1 MLAGKPG
8 EQRRRTR
15 DPRRPAARRLSGGRC
30 AGGGVTEP
38 ARSGGVVHP
47 RLARGALVPTP
58 APTTPGARVT
68 TDPTLD
74 GLTLE
79 QKATLLSGQDFWSTP
94 PVEEAGLPSVVLTD
108 GPHGVRR
115 QEGDFGGLGITRN
128 VPATCFPP
136 AVAVGNS
143 WDPTVAERIGAAI
156 GREAHALGVHVV
168 LGPGVNIKRSPLGGR
183 NFEYYS
189 EDPLLSGVLGA
200 AHVRGQQAQGAGA
213 SVKHFAANNQ
223 ETERMRVS
231 AEVDERTL
239 REVYLP
245 AFERVVT
252 EAAPATVMCAYNK
265 VNGVYASQNRWLLTE
280 VLREQWGFEG
290 VVVSDWGAV
299 DDRVAALAAGLDL
312 QMPGDSGA
320 GNRRVVQA
328 VRAGELD
335 EAFVDASAARVAAL
349 ARYAGEPADGFD
361 AAGHHALAR
370 ELAAECAVLLR
381 NERGTLPLAPG
392 TRVAVVGEFART
404 PRFQGGGSS
413 NVHATRV
420 EAALDAVRALA
431 DGDVPFAA
439 GSTLDGSGDAAALRA
454 EAVALARDA
463 EVAVVFVGLGD
474 AEESEGFDRTT
485 IDLPAAQ
492 VDLVRAVAAAAPRTV
507 VVLSHGGVVSL
518 EGWHDDVDAVL
529 DGALLGQAGGG
540 ALADLLYGLA
550 NPSGRLAE
558 TVPLRLEDSPSS
570 LSFPGEQGRVVY
582 GEGVLVGYRGLVTQ
596 RRPVRYPFGHGLSYT
611 SFATSDL
618 RVEVTGRDTATV
630 SVTVANT
637 GDRAGRHVVQV
648 YVSTT
653 AGPVRRPLREL
664 RAFTKVALG
673 PRESR
678 QVTLELDRRAFAY
691 WDVVESGWVVAP
703 GDYAVQ
709 VCADAGTVLV
719 EQRVPL
725 AGDDL
730 VRVLTLDSS
739 VAEWFAHPAAGPALV
754 EALTAAL
761 PADAASPGDQEVMLR
776 MIGSMPMRRFAAD
789 FGSALPADLLERLVA
804 ETAAARAG

>member
-1 MLAGKPG
+1 M
-8 EQRRRTR
+8 
-15 DPRRPAARRLSGGRC
+15 
-30 AGGGVTEP
+30 
-38 ARSGGVVHP
+38 
-47 RLARGALVPTP
+47 
-58 APTTPGARVT
+58 
-68 TDPTLD
+68 TDLD
-74 GLTLE
+74 GLPLE
-79 QKATLLSGQDFWSTP
+79 RRAALLSGQDFWSTP
-94 PVEEAGLPSVVLTD
+94 PVEEAGLPSLVLTD

-115 QEGDFGGLGITRN
+115 QEGDFGGPGITRN
-128 VPATCFPP
+128 LPATCFPP

-143 WDPTVAERIGAAI
+143 WDPAVAERIGAAI
-156 GREAHALGVHVV
+156 GREARALGVHVV

-200 AHVRGQQAQGAGA
+200 AHVRGQQAAGAGA

-223 ETERMRVS
+223 ETERMRIS

-239 REVYLP
+239 REIYLP

-280 VLREQWGFEG
+280 VLREQWGFDG

-299 DDRVAALAAGLDL
+299 DDRAAALAAGLDL
-312 QMPGDSGA
+312 QMPGDRGA
-320 GNRRVVQA
+320 GNRRVVEA

-335 EAFVDASAARVAAL
+335 EAYVDASAARVAAL
-349 ARYAGEPADGFD
+349 ARYAGGPAGEVD
-361 AAGHHALAR
+361 AEAHCALAR

-381 NERGTLPLAPG
+381 NERGTLPLSPG

-413 NVHATRV
+413 NVTATRV
-420 EAALDAVRALA
+420 ESALDAMRELA
-431 DGDVPFAA
+431 GRELPFAP
-439 GSTLDGSGDAAALRA
+439 GSASDGPGDDAAALRE

-463 EVAVVFVGLGD
+463 EVAVVFLGLAD
-474 AEESEGFDRTT
+474 ADESEGFDRTT

-492 VDLVRAVAAAAPRTV
+492 VELVRAVAAAAPRTV

-540 ALADLLYGLA
+540 ALADLLYGVA

-596 RRPVRYPFGHGLSYT
+596 GRAVRYPFGHGLSYT
-611 SFATSDL
+611 AFATSDL
-618 RVEVTGRDTATV
+618 RVELTGADTATV
-630 SVTVANT
+630 SVTVTNT
-637 GDRAGRHVVQV
+637 GDRAGGHVVQV

-673 PRESR
+673 PGESR
-678 QVTLELDRRAFAY
+678 EVVLELGRRAFAY

-703 GDYAVQ
+703 GEYAVQ
-709 VCADAGTVLV
+709 VCDDAETVLAAETV
-719 EQRVPL
+719 TL

-730 VRVLTLDSS
+730 VRVLTMDSS
-739 VAEWFAHPAAGPALV
+739 VAEWFTHPAAGPALV
-754 EALTAAL
+754 EALTATM
-761 PADAASPGDQEVMLR
+761 PADAASPADQAVVLQ
-776 MIGSMPMRRFAAD
+776 MIGSMPMRRFATD
-789 FGSALPADLLERLVA
+789 FGAALPRDLLDRLMA
-804 ETAAARAG
+804 ETAAARSAR